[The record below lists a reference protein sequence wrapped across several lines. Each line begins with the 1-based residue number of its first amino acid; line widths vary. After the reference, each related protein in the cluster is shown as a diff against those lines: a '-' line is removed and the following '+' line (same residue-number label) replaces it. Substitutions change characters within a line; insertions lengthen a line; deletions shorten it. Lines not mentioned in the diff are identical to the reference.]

1 MKASIK
7 LCAAVLLA
15 MLFIVSACRK
25 PFDEPPI
32 AELPNLE
39 GNMTIAQLIALA
51 SPTPVPLDTGK
62 ILEAIVVADDKSG
75 NFYKQIIIQDATG
88 GMRIDVDG
96 FDLYNEYPVGRR
108 VWVRLGGLYIYQD
121 GDVPAL
127 IGSSDPSLG
136 RIPQALYKQH
146 IIGGDYDNP
155 VVPTQR
161 TLTTLTPADYHTLV
175 TLTDMELTASFAG
188 QPYADVV
195 NQFSTNAELVECS
208 TSGVII
214 MRNSAY
220 SDFAAQAMPT
230 GNGSVTA
237 IFNSFNGTP
246 QLFIRDP
253 SDLDMTGNR
262 CTFLPGGAN
271 STLISIDSVRKL
283 YTGAPVPGPNSRK
296 MKGIVI
302 SDKNNGNFQSRNL
315 VLQEVNGDGIT
326 VRFTADHS
334 FEMGDEIEVDISGQ
348 TISEFNG
355 LLQVAVPN
363 NYAKFLTSGNTITP
377 RVATVADI
385 LANANEWE
393 STLVNVQAATLN
405 GGSTYGDFGVMI
417 NDATG
422 SMSMFSGF
430 ANFAT
435 TPLPTGT
442 GDVTAV
448 VGDYN
453 GIQLNIRN
461 LNDVNISGGSSGGGG
476 TGPLTEM
483 SIAAVRALYSGSNVN
498 VPANRMMTG
507 IVISDYQSANL
518 TGRNLVM
525 QHTNGSGIVVRF
537 DANHTFALGD
547 SITIDISGQE
557 VSEFNDLLQLN
568 NVPVANATFVS
579 NNNTIAPRVATI
591 AAINTNAETWESTL
605 VQINNATI
613 TGGGTYAGT
622 LTVSD
627 ASSTIDMYTRNSATF
642 SGDAVPTGTV
652 QVTAI
657 VSQFTNYQLLLRNAN
672 NDVQ

>member
-1 MKASIK
+1 MRASIK

-51 SPTPVPLDTGK
+51 SPTPVKLDSGK
-62 ILEAIVVADDKSG
+62 ILEAIVTADDKSG

-136 RIPQALYKQH
+136 RIPQALYKEH

-155 VVPTQR
+155 VVAAPR
-161 TLTTLTPADYHTLV
+161 TLSTLTPADYHTLV
-175 TLTDMELTASFAG
+175 TLSDVEFTASYAN
-188 QPYADVV
+188 QTYADVV
-195 NQFSTNAELVECS
+195 NLFSTNAELYECN
-208 TSGVII
+208 TGGIII

-220 SDFAAQAMPT
+220 SDFASQLAPG
-230 GNGSVTA
+230 GNGTVTA

-253 SDLDMTGNR
+253 SDLDMAGNR
-262 CTFLPGGAN
+262 CTFLPGAN
-271 STLISIDSVRKL
+271 STLMSIDSVRKL
-283 YTGAPVPGPNSRK
+283 YTGAAVPGPNGRK
-296 MKGIVI
+296 MRGIVI

-315 VLQEVNGDGIT
+315 ILQEVNGDGIAI
-326 VRFTADHS
+326 RFTADHS

-355 LLQVAVPN
+355 LLQVAAPN
-363 NYAKFLTSGNTITP
+363 NYATFISSGNSITP
-377 RVATVADI
+377 RTATVADI

-393 STLVNVQAATLN
+393 STLINVQAATLN
-405 GGSTYGDFGVMI
+405 GGTTYGDFGVMI

-430 ANFAT
+430 ASFGS

-442 GDVTAV
+442 GDVTAII
-448 VGDYN
+448 GDFN
-453 GIQLNIRN
+453 GTQLNIRN
-461 LNDVNISGGSSGGGG
+461 LNDVNISGSGGGG
-476 TGPLTEM
+476 GPNPNLTEM
-483 SIAAVRALYSGSNVN
+483 TIAAVRALYSGTNVN
-498 VPANRMMTG
+498 APANRNITG
-507 IVISDYQSANL
+507 IVISDYQSANI
-518 TGRNLVM
+518 TDRNLVM
-525 QHTNGSGIVVRF
+525 QHSNGSGIVVRF
-537 DANHTFALGD
+537 DATHTFALGD

-557 VSEFNDLLQLN
+557 VSEFNGLLQLN
-568 NVPVANATFVS
+568 NVPLANASFVS
-579 NNNTIAPRVATI
+579 SGNTITPRVTTLAD
-591 AAINTNAETWESTL
+591 INTNVETWESTL
-605 VQINNATI
+605 VQVNGITI
-613 TGGGTYAGT
+613 SGGTTYGGLLTLADAGS
-622 LTVSD
+622 TVG
-627 ASSTIDMYTRNSATF
+627 MFTRNAATF
-642 SGDAVPTGTV
+642 AGDAVATGSV

-657 VSQFTNYQLLLRNAN
+657 VSQFNTDNQLSLRNAT
-672 NDVQ
+672 NDIQ